1 LLDVKRV
8 SGPYCY
14 SSATLCGTRSGTLLG
29 EVTAALAL
37 GMPTVLSMLPRAA
50 AIARRGLALLAAYAA
65 FVLVTV
71 AILK

>member
-1 LLDVKRV
+1 MLDVKRV

-14 SSATLCGTRSGTLLG
+14 SSATLCGTRRLGTLLG
-29 EVTAALAL
+29 EAAALAL